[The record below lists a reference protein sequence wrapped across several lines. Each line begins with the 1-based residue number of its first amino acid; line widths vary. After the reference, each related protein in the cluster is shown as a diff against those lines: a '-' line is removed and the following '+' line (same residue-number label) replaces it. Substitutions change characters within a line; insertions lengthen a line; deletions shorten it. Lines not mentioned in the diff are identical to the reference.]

1 MESGVRRSRRGDA
14 ARRSGG
20 VLAVVALSTG
30 AVAISSLASPPP
42 ASAKTAAVRTLTIK
56 TERVASI
63 GTVLATS
70 SGRTLY
76 RFTVDPAGK
85 ATCTGA
91 CAKVWPPLL
100 LPKGVKHIKAP
111 HGVKGLSAVRVAG
124 GRLQVFFHHQ
134 ALYGFISDHKKGQA
148 TGQGVEH
155 DWFAVLSNGKS
166 SATTPA
172 AVPTTGG
179 SGTTQTTTPPA
190 TTPGSSTPGTTPSAT
205 TTPTMAPTPTTS
217 PPKAPTAPP
226 PPPPPPTTT
235 TTTTNGG
242 TGGTA
247 F

>member
-1 MESGVRRSRRGDA
+1 MESGLTRGHRGDA
-14 ARRSGG
+14 VKRSGG
-20 VLAVVALSTG
+20 ILAVVALSVG
-30 AVAISSLASPPP
+30 AVAVSSLASSTP
-42 ASAKTAAVRTLTIK
+42 ASAKAASVRALTIK
-56 TERVASI
+56 TEHVPNI

-70 SGRTLY
+70 SGLTLY

-85 ATCTGA
+85 ATCTGV
-91 CAKVWPPLL
+91 CAKVWPPAL

-134 ALYGFISDHKKGQA
+134 ALYAFVSDHKKGQA

-166 SATTPA
+166 SAPAPASVPATTGSGST
-172 AVPTTGG
+172 PTT
-179 SGTTQTTTPPA
+179 SSPA
-190 TTPGSSTPGTTPSAT
+190 TTPGSSTPAATPAPT
-205 TTPTMAPTPTTS
+205 TTPTMAPTPTTT
-217 PPKAPTAPP
+217 PPKAPTPTTSPP
-226 PPPPPPTTT
+226 PTT

>member
-1 MESGVRRSRRGDA
+1 MESEVRRGHRGDAVRRS
-14 ARRSGG
+14 SGL
-20 VLAVVALSTG
+20 LAVVALSVG
-30 AVAISSLASPPP
+30 AVAVSSLASSTP
-42 ASAKTAAVRTLTIK
+42 ASAKTASVRAFTIK
-56 TERVASI
+56 TEHVANV

-70 SGRTLY
+70 SGLTLY

-91 CAKVWPPLL
+91 CAKVWPPAL

-124 GRLQVFFHHQ
+124 GRLQVFFHHE
-134 ALYGFISDHKKGQA
+134 ALYAFVSDHTKGQA

-166 SATTPA
+166 SAPAPA
-172 AVPTTGG
+172 AVPSTSG
-179 SGTTQTTTPPA
+179 SGSAPTTTSPPA
-190 TTPGSSTPGTTPSAT
+190 TSTPAT
-205 TTPTMAPTPTTS
+205 SPAPATTPTMAPTTTT
-217 PPKAPTAPP
+217 PPKAPTTTTS
-226 PPPPPPTTT
+226 PPPPTTT
-235 TTTTNGG
+235 PTTTNGG